1 MTELSHCHYKN
12 EWTML
17 CVSKIFLCGTQTYKN
32 NVSVLSQ
39 KEQLTVVLEILLIKF
54 CYNRSMELCLT
65 D

>member
-1 MTELSHCHYKN
+1 
-12 EWTML
+12 ML

-54 CYNRSMELCLT
+54 CYNRSMELCLI